1 MIVRGSIGRIVRR
14 GDAERGTA
22 VAEFVMVAALLTGLT
37 LAVLQLAL
45 ALHIRNTVLDAAAEG
60 ARYAALA
67 DSGLGQGAERSRD
80 LITAALGPGYAA
92 DVTADYTAVAGQPGV
107 RVRVVAPL
115 PLFGLFGVADGLEV
129 EGHAVVEGPVG

>member
-1 MIVRGSIGRIVRR
+1 MSVRWRWPPGDADRGSVL
-14 GDAERGTA
+14 
-22 VAEFVMVAALLTGLT
+22 AEFVMVAALLTALT

-67 DSGLGQGAERSRD
+67 DSGLDEGAARSRD
-80 LITAALGPGYAA
+80 LITAALGPAYAA
-92 DVTADYTAVAGQPGV
+92 DVSASYADIAGAPGV

-115 PLFGLFGVADGLEV
+115 PLFGLLGMERGLEV
-129 EGHAVVEGPVG
+129 EGHAAVEGLAGE

>member
-1 MIVRGSIGRIVRR
+1 MIRRWRWPPEDSQRGSVL
-14 GDAERGTA
+14 
-22 VAEFVMVAALLTGLT
+22 AEFVMVAAVLTALT

-67 DSGLGQGAERSRD
+67 DSGLDQGAARSRD
-80 LITAALGPGYAA
+80 LITAALGPSYAS
-92 DVTADYTAVAGQPGV
+92 DVSASYVDLAGQPGV

-115 PLFGLFGVADGLEV
+115 PLFGLLGMSRGLEV
-129 EGHAVVEGPVG
+129 DGHAAVEGLEPE

>member
-1 MIVRGSIGRIVRR
+1 MTGSSRR
-14 GDAERGTA
+14 LPGDAERGSA
-22 VAEFVMVAALLTGLT
+22 VAEFVMVAALLTALT

-67 DSGLGQGAERSRD
+67 DSGLDQGSARSRD

-92 DVTADYTAVAGQPGV
+92 DVSASYADVAGQPGV
-107 RVRVVAPL
+107 RVRVLARL
-115 PLFGLFGVADGLEV
+115 PLFGLLGMDRGLEV
-129 EGHAVVEGPVG
+129 EGHAAVEGSGIE

>member
-1 MIVRGSIGRIVRR
+1 MIRGWRGAPGDTERGS
-14 GDAERGTA
+14 A
-22 VAEFVMVAALLTGLT
+22 VAEFMMVTALLTALT

-67 DSGLGQGAERSRD
+67 DSGLDRGAERSRD
-80 LITAALGPGYAA
+80 LITAALGPAYAA
-92 DVTADYTAVAGQPGV
+92 DVSASYTEVAGQPGV

-115 PLFGLFGVADGLEV
+115 PLFGLLGMDRGLEV
-129 EGHAVVEGPVG
+129 EGHAAVEGLADD

>member
-1 MIVRGSIGRIVRR
+1 MTGSSRR
-14 GDAERGTA
+14 LPGDAERGSA
-22 VAEFVMVAALLTGLT
+22 VAEFVMVAALLTALT

-67 DSGLGQGAERSRD
+67 DSGLDQGAARSRD

-92 DVTADYTAVAGQPGV
+92 DVSASYADVAGQPGV
-107 RVRVVAPL
+107 RVRVLARL
-115 PLFGLFGVADGLEV
+115 PLFGLLGMDRGLEV
-129 EGHAVVEGPVG
+129 EGHAAVEGAEIE

>member
-1 MIVRGSIGRIVRR
+1 MRRRRLGSPGDTERGSVI
-14 GDAERGTA
+14 
-22 VAEFVMVAALLTGLT
+22 AEFVMVAALLTALT

-67 DSGLGQGAERSRD
+67 DSGLDAGAQRSRD
-80 LITAALGPGYAA
+80 LIGAVLGPAYAA
-92 DVTADYTAVAGQPGV
+92 DVSADYATVAGQPGV

-115 PLFGLFGVADGLEV
+115 PLFGLLGMDRGLEV
-129 EGHAVVEGPVG
+129 EGHAIVEGLAGE

>member
-1 MIVRGSIGRIVRR
+1 MTRRRRWLPADTENGSVL
-14 GDAERGTA
+14 
-22 VAEFVMVAALLTGLT
+22 AEFVMVSAVLTALT

-67 DSGLGQGAERSRD
+67 DSGLDQGAARSRD
-80 LITAALGPGYAA
+80 LITSALGPSYAS
-92 DVTADYTAVAGQPGV
+92 DVSATYVDVAGQAGV

-115 PLFGLFGVADGLEV
+115 PLFGLLGMNRGLEV
-129 EGHAVVEGPVG
+129 EGHAAVEGLTPE